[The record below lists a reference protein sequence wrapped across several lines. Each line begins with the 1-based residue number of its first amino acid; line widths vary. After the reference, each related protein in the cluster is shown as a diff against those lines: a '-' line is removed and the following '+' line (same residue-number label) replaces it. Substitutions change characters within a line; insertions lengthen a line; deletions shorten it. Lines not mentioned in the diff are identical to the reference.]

1 MCLLSDPNAD
11 DIAAGI
17 SLKRQRHMGKEP
29 VGETTPDANV
39 QNPQS
44 PWPGAYRPVFMPAI
58 VLILLFSTLTLLYPD
73 EASSNLVSAK
83 TNLLQS
89 LDWLF
94 AITPP
99 VIFFF
104 CIGLAISPL
113 GKIRLGGEKALTE
126 YSRASWISMLFA
138 AGVGVGFMF
147 WGAAEPLAYHSGI
160 YGTPLNV
167 AVGTQ
172 DAGRLAF
179 SATLF
184 HWGLSPWAIYG
195 LVGLTLGFFAYNR
208 NLPLTIRS
216 IFHPI
221 LGERIWGWPGHAI
234 DLLAVVCS
242 IFGLATTIGLG
253 AIQAS
258 AGLGHIFG
266 FEAGLSTQI
275 ALIATMIVLA
285 AISVMRGIDGGI
297 KLLSNINMG
306 LAAFLLIFVIIAGPT
321 FLIFTGFGRNGLAY
335 LADMP
340 ALTNWIGRPD
350 SAWFHDWTIFYWAW
364 WVSWS
369 PFVGMFIAQI
379 SRGRTVREYLS
390 FVLLVPFAICLIWF
404 TAFGETAVFQF
415 ENDVGGLAGGI
426 SNVSLVLFQMLEA
439 LPLRSVTMTGA
450 IILLIIFIVTSADSG
465 TYVIGTIAAGG
476 NPETSSTQR
485 LYWAVI
491 MGLTAAALLYGGGS
505 AALET
510 LQSGTIVAAL
520 PFTLILMACCISL
533 YLGMR
538 DEYRLMTKPDDRDVG
553 VE

>member
-1 MCLLSDPNAD
+1 MFTV
-11 DIAAGI
+11 GH
-17 SLKRQRHMGKEP
+17 QRARYCGRDLFEEAKVYEKEP
-29 VGETTPDANV
+29 VGETAPDMNI
-39 QNPQS
+39 QNLQS
-44 PWPGAYRPVFMPAI
+44 PGLGVYRSVFLPA
-58 VLILLFSTLTLLYPD
+58 VFLILLFSALTLLFPD
-73 EASSNLVSAK
+73 SASSSLVSAK
-83 TNLLQS
+83 ANLLQS
-89 LDWLF
+89 FDWLF

-99 VIFFF
+99 VIFIF
-104 CIGLAISPL
+104 CVGLAISPL
-113 GKIRLGGEKALTE
+113 GKIRLGGETARAE

-160 YGTPLNV
+160 YGTPLNA

-184 HWGLSPWAIYG
+184 HWGISPWAIYG

-221 LGERIWGWPGHAI
+221 LGDRIWGWPGHII
-234 DLLAVVCS
+234 DLFAVVCS
-242 IFGLATTIGLG
+242 IFGLATTVGLG

-266 FEAGLSTQI
+266 FEAGIWTQV
-275 ALIATMIVLA
+275 ALIAVMISLA
-285 AISVMRGIDGGI
+285 AISIVRGINGGI

-321 FLIFTGFGRNGLAY
+321 FLIITGFGRNGLAY

-350 SAWFHDWTIFYWAW
+350 LAWFHDWTIFYWAW

-390 FVLLVPFAICLIWF
+390 FVLLIPFAICLIWF
-404 TAFGETAVFQF
+404 TAFGETAIFQF
-415 ENDVGGLAGGI
+415 ESDVGGLAGGI
-426 SNVSLVLFQMLEA
+426 SDVSLVLFEMLEA
-439 LPLRSVTMTGA
+439 MPFSSITLTGA

-465 TYVIGTIAAGG
+465 AHVIGTIAAGG
-476 NPETSSTQR
+476 NPATSSTQR
-485 LYWAVI
+485 LYWVAI
-491 MGLTAAALLYGGGS
+491 IGLTAAALLYGGGS
-505 AALET
+505 SALET

-520 PFTLILMACCISL
+520 PFTIILMTCCISL
-533 YLGMR
+533 SLGMR
-538 DEYRLMTKPDDRDVG
+538 DEYHLMTEDAG
-553 VE
+553 AE